1 MKVQSQKIFEYLY
14 IRKYRQKVGWFY
26 RSREKKT
33 PCRSAISRN
42 IWMELCHLTWF
53 LVQNLILL
61 SVFSKSLLVWT
72 FKTKFAWKLSEVAI
86 TVSQAGRT
94 AIDKGKRL
102 RLTSLKSIKCPES
115 ISHQLPYGVIL
126 NLPCR
131 SLSNLLYILHKR
143 CNLDVIGIA
152 MYNDHPHLH
161 FSSHLTKE

>member
-1 MKVQSQKIFEYLY
+1 
-14 IRKYRQKVGWFY
+14 
-26 RSREKKT
+26 
-33 PCRSAISRN
+33 
-42 IWMELCHLTWF
+42 MELCHLTWF

-102 RLTSLKSIKCPES
+102 RLTSLKSIKCPEF

-131 SLSNLLYILHKR
+131 SLSNLLYILHKQ
-143 CNLDVIGIA
+143 CNLDDIGIV
-152 MYNDHPHLH
+152 MCSNHPP
-161 FSSHLTKE
+161 SSLLFTTSKGIEGNIQNGRFRPTCIFIARPSQW